1 MSRRVEGDYFSIFT
15 DQKATNKQPTQ
26 TGKLCINEEMLEAIM
41 VVAKSQQESGSEIL
55 VDIGLGFWVQTA
67 KDSGNKYMR
76 GRPNVYI
83 TDEMLDGSGGFS
95 SEPPA
100 ITDVDDIP
108 F

>member
-1 MSRRVEGDYFSIFT
+1 MSRRVEGEYFSIFT
-15 DQKATNKQPTQ
+15 DPKATNKQPTQ

-41 VVAKSQQESGSEIL
+41 VVAKSQQESGSEIG
-55 VDIGLGFWVQTA
+55 VEIGLGFWVQVA

>member
-1 MSRRVEGDYFSIFT
+1 MSRRVEGEYFSIFT

-41 VVAKSQQESGSEIL
+41 VVAKSQQESGSEIG
-55 VDIGLGFWVQTA
+55 VEIGLGFWVQVA

-83 TDEMLDGSGGFS
+83 TDGMLDGSGGFS